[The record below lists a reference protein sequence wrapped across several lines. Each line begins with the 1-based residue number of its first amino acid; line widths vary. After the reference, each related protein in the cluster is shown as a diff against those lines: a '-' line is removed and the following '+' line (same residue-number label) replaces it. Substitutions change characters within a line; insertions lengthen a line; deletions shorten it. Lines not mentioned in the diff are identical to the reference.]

1 MTIANLDKI
10 IRQTETVWLTPL
22 MIECTRQ
29 FSETHLPSHDQLHHA
44 RVWKYAKNLILQS
57 AKQGMAISEKDITQL
72 IIAVFFHDQG
82 MSETTS
88 KEHGKI
94 SRKMCKIFI
103 QKCNITPPDFFEK
116 VLDAIENH
124 DKKEY
129 IETAASPNEFEI
141 QKFLNTADDLDAFG
155 IIGAYRYLEIYL
167 MRHLNVKLL
176 PEEVLTNM
184 EGRYKHFTDNFGHC
198 IPLVNAHF
206 QRYLTSKNYFKD
218 LNFQIE
224 KFGYSQESFLGPIG
238 VVNYLKNEVLEKKR
252 SLSAVCIKA
261 TSAGSDFYCLHFF
274 DRLQKEIKHSTT

>member
-10 IRQTETVWLTPL
+10 IRKTETVWLAPL
-22 MIECTRQ
+22 MIACTHQ

-82 MSETTS
+82 MSETNS

-94 SRKMCKIFI
+94 SRKMCKGFI
-103 QKCNITPPDFFEK
+103 QKCNIAPPDFFEK

-129 IETAASPNEFEI
+129 KKTAASPNEFEI

-218 LNFQIE
+218 LNFQI
-224 KFGYSQESFLGPIG
+224 GRIVYSEDVFLGPIG
-238 VVNYLKNEVLEKKR
+238 VANYIRKEILGNKK
-252 SLSAVCIKA
+252 SIESVVKQILSSE
-261 TSAGSDFYCLHFF
+261 TDFYCCNFF
-274 DRLQKEIKHSTT
+274 EKLNKESDL

>member
-10 IRQTETVWLTPL
+10 IRQTETVWLAPL
-22 MIECTRQ
+22 MIACAHQ
-29 FSETHLPSHDQLHHA
+29 FSETHLPSHDQMHHA

-57 AKQGMAISEKDITQL
+57 ANHGMAISEKDIIQL

-94 SRKMCKIFI
+94 SRKMCKVFI

-129 IETAASPNEFEI
+129 KKTAASPNEFEI

-198 IPLVNAHF
+198 ISLVNAHF
-206 QRYLTSKNYFKD
+206 QRYLTSRNYFKD
-218 LNFQIE
+218 LNFQIGKIE
-224 KFGYSQESFLGPIG
+224 FSQESLLGPIG
-238 VVNYLKNEVLEKKR
+238 VVNYVKNEILEKKR
-252 SLSAVCIKA
+252 SLSSVCSDV
-261 TSAGSDFYCLHFF
+261 TSSGNDIYCQHFF
-274 DRLQKEIKHSTT
+274 ERLQKEFEIIP

>member
-1 MTIANLDKI
+1 MTIGNLDKI
-10 IRQTETVWLTPL
+10 IRQTETVWLAPL
-22 MIECTRQ
+22 MKACTRQ

-44 RVWKYAKNLILQS
+44 RVWNYAKNLVLQS
-57 AKQGMAISEKDITQL
+57 AKLGMAISEKDITQL

-94 SRKMCKIFI
+94 SRKLCKVFI
-103 QKCNITPPDFFEK
+103 QKCNIPPPDFFEK

-129 IETAASPNEFEI
+129 KKTAASPNEFEI

-167 MRHLNVKLL
+167 LRHVNANLL
-176 PEEVLTNM
+176 PEEVMTNM
-184 EGRYKHFTDNFGHC
+184 DGRYKHFTDNFGHC

-218 LNFQIE
+218 LNFQINRI
-224 KFGYSQESFLGPIG
+224 GYSENVFLGPIG
-238 VVNYLKNEVLEKKR
+238 VANYIHSEILGNKKSIESVVKQISLNE
-252 SLSAVCIKA
+252 
-261 TSAGSDFYCLHFF
+261 TDFYCCHFF
-274 DRLQKEIKHSTT
+274 EKLTKESDL